1 MYREEHIH
9 TSTRTHTDVWKKKTV
24 IRSRSHW
31 AVHSHKFSNHKTTIF
46 VVLDRYCFFVAFL
59 PLNISLMRLLLLL
72 GWFCSD
78 HHSLQVRFRWYYVN
92 ISGWHTYIYWAPP
105 SSFYNALQTNK
116 KKNGEMLG
124 CFENI
129 SSHQRTNNNKKI
141 AEPHPKNP
149 YTYIHSTDQKK
160 ERRSMCRVWKE
171 KKNRSETRSNLAAK
185 QNASICENY
194 VTIKRYVVPT
204 ERAKNLNE
212 KKKTNLTHTHITP
225 GCIKSNEKILW
236 MRSCLIQCGC
246 CCCCCC

>member
-1 MYREEHIH
+1 MPYRYMSEQLQHKQSGYTRLFPYCAPHTCTKCTERNTYTHPPEHIQMYGE
-9 TSTRTHTDVWKKKTV
+9 KKTV

-116 KKNGEMLG
+116 KKIEERLE

-171 KKNRSETRSNLAAK
+171 KKTARKHAQIWLRNKMQAFAK
-185 QNASICENY
+185 
-194 VTIKRYVVPT
+194 T
-204 ERAKNLNE
+204 
-212 KKKTNLTHTHITP
+212 
-225 GCIKSNEKILW
+225 
-236 MRSCLIQCGC
+236 M
-246 CCCCCC
+246 